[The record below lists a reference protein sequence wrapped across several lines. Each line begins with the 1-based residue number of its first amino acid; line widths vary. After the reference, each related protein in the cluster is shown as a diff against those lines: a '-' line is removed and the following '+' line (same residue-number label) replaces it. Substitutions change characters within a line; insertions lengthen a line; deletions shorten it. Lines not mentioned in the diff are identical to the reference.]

1 MRFLALSLA
10 IFAAALTA
18 AHADPIADRKALMKE
33 RGGLVGQIA
42 PIAKGEQPFDAAKV
56 AEVFTALQ
64 ANAEK
69 FDVDARFPA
78 DSKTGDT
85 KASPKIWEDMAG
97 FKAQAE
103 KYKADVTA
111 AAAAKP
117 QDIDA
122 FRAEFGKVTANCGA
136 CHQAWR
142 L

>member
-1 MRFLALSLA
+1 MRSIALSLA
-10 IFAAALTA
+10 IVAATLTA

-56 AEVFTALQ
+56 AEVFAALQ
-64 ANAEK
+64 VNAEK
-69 FDVDARFPA
+69 YDVDALFPA

-85 KASPKIWEDMAG
+85 KASPKIWDDMAG
-97 FKAQAE
+97 YKAAAE
-103 KYKADVTA
+103 KFKIDATA

-122 FRAEFGKVTANCGA
+122 FRTEFGKVTANCGA